1 LEAKLIASS
10 YERGNALN
18 MASHVEID
26 DVIDPAET
34 RARILSVIGR
44 ETSWRQRTGKKR
56 PMVDTW

>member
-1 LEAKLIASS
+1 
-10 YERGNALN
+10 LN

-34 RARILSVIGR
+34 RARILSIIGR
-44 ETSWRQRTGKKR
+44 GTSWRQRTGKKR

>member
-1 LEAKLIASS
+1 
-10 YERGNALN
+10 

-34 RARILSVIGR
+34 CQRILSIIG
-44 ETSWRQRTGKKR
+44 TAKSWRARDGKKR